1 MSDQE
6 QFDEYARAALARFG
20 VEVDEVEL
28 QVMHAV
34 ERVYGPPRDALL
46 SADLSAVEP
55 EIRLDPSR
63 PPRLGA
69 EP

>member
-1 MSDQE
+1 MSAQE

-20 VEVDEVEL
+20 VEVDELEL

-46 SADLSAVEP
+46 AADLSDVEP

-69 EP
+69 DP

>member
-6 QFDEYARAALARFG
+6 QFDEFARAALARFG
-20 VEVDEVEL
+20 VEVDELEL
-28 QVMHAV
+28 QVMRAV
-34 ERVYGPPRDALL
+34 ERVYGPPRDALM
-46 SADLSAVEP
+46 SADLSDVEP